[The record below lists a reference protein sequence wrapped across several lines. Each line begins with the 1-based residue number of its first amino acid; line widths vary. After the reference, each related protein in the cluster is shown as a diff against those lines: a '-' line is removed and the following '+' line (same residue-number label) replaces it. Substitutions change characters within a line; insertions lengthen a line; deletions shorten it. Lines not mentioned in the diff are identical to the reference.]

1 MGMLGVPKTGMRGD
15 APMVLSDKIFQAL
28 ASAIVSGQ
36 LKPGQRLDEP
46 SVCREFGVS
55 RTPVREAFRRLSGT
69 ELVETAPRKG
79 VTVARLDV
87 DKLTEMFEAL
97 AEFEGL
103 CARLS
108 AVRMT
113 TQEKKRLEMLN
124 ASRKGRITKADPND
138 FASLN
143 TEFHEAIYH
152 GAHSPSIAGVTR
164 SFRQRIAP
172 FRSLQFVPGQ
182 TEHSFREHDEIVRA
196 ILAADAERAYQA
208 MRDHITRVG
217 VHTIENL
224 SIQRAGGAAV
234 PVRAA
239 KRSRR

>member
-1 MGMLGVPKTGMRGD
+1 MKSTKE
-15 APMVLSDKIFQAL
+15 PMTLSDKIFQAL
-28 ASAIVSGQ
+28 AAAIVSGQ

-79 VTVARLDV
+79 VAVARV
-87 DKLTEMFEAL
+87 DIEKLTDMFEAL
-97 AEFEGL
+97 AEFEAL

-113 TQEKKRLEMLN
+113 TLEKKRLEMLN
-124 ASRKGRITKADPND
+124 ASRKSRMAKGNRDD

-143 TEFHEAIYH
+143 GEFHEAIYQ
-152 GAHSPSIAGVTR
+152 GAHSPSIASVTR
-164 SFRQRIAP
+164 NFRQRIAP
-172 FRSLQFVPGQ
+172 FRTLQFVRGQ

-196 ILAADAERAYQA
+196 IMASDAERACLA
-208 MRDHITRVG
+208 MRDHVTRVG
-217 VHTIENL
+217 VQTIENL
-224 SIQRAGGAAV
+224 SVQRAGGAAGR
-234 PVRAA
+234 VRAVE
-239 KRSRR
+239 RSRS

>member
-1 MGMLGVPKTGMRGD
+1 MARVD
-15 APMVLSDKIFQAL
+15 
-28 ASAIVSGQ
+28 
-36 LKPGQRLDEP
+36 
-46 SVCREFGVS
+46 
-55 RTPVREAFRRLSGT
+55 
-69 ELVETAPRKG
+69 VE
-79 VTVARLDV
+79 
-87 DKLTEMFEAL
+87 KLTEMFEAL

-113 TQEKKRLEMLN
+113 ALEKKRLEMSN
-124 ASRKGRITKADPND
+124 ASRRGRIGKGDPND

-143 TEFHEAIYH
+143 SEFHEVIYQ

-172 FRSLQFVPGQ
+172 FRILQFVPGQ
-182 TEHSFREHDEIVRA
+182 TEHSFREHDEIVQA
-196 ILAADAERAYQA
+196 ILASDAERAYQA

-224 SIQRAGGAAV
+224 SIQRAGAAADR
-234 PVRAA
+234 VRVVE
-239 KRSRR
+239 RSPS

>member
-1 MGMLGVPKTGMRGD
+1 MRGD
-15 APMVLSDKIFQAL
+15 EPMILSDKIFHAL
-28 ASAIVSGQ
+28 ATAIVSGQ

-69 ELVETAPRKG
+69 ELVEAAPRKG
-79 VTVARLDV
+79 VTVARVDV
-87 DKLTEMFEAL
+87 EKLTEMFEAL

-113 TQEKKRLEMLN
+113 SLEKKRLEMLN
-124 ASRKGRITKADPND
+124 TSRKGRLAKADPND
-138 FASLN
+138 FALLN
-143 TEFHEAIYH
+143 SEFHEAIYQ

-164 SFRQRIAP
+164 NFRQRIAP
-172 FRSLQFVPGQ
+172 FRILQFVPGQ
-182 TEHSFREHDEIVRA
+182 TEHSFREHDEIFRA
-196 ILAADAERAYQA
+196 ILASDAERAYHA

-224 SIQRAGGAAV
+224 SIQRAGAATT
-234 PVRAA
+234 RARA
-239 KRSRR
+239 VERSPR

>member
-1 MGMLGVPKTGMRGD
+1 MGKLGVPKTGMIGD
-15 APMVLSDKIFQAL
+15 EPMILSDKIFQAL

-46 SVCREFGVS
+46 TVCREFGVS
-55 RTPVREAFRRLSGT
+55 RTPVREAFRRLSGA

-87 DKLTEMFEAL
+87 EKLTEMFEAL

-113 TQEKKRLEMLN
+113 TLEKKRLEMLN
-124 ASRKGRITKADPND
+124 ASRKGRIAKADPND
-138 FASLN
+138 FALLN
-143 TEFHEAIYH
+143 SEFHEAIYQ

-196 ILAADAERAYQA
+196 ILASDAERAYQA

-224 SIQRAGGAAV
+224 SIQRAGADADH
-234 PVRAA
+234 VRAVE
-239 KRSRR
+239 RSRR

>member
-1 MGMLGVPKTGMRGD
+1 MT
-15 APMVLSDKIFQAL
+15 LSDKIFHAL
-28 ASAIVSGQ
+28 ATAIVSGQ

-79 VTVARLDV
+79 VTVARVDV
-87 DKLTEMFEAL
+87 EKLTEMFEAL

-113 TQEKKRLEMLN
+113 TLEKKRLEMLN
-124 ASRKGRITKADPND
+124 ASREAQMTEGDPDD
-138 FASLN
+138 FVLLN
-143 TEFHEAIYH
+143 REFHEAIYQ

-172 FRSLQFVPGQ
+172 FQIVQFVPGQ

-196 ILAADAERAYQA
+196 ILVFDAERAYQA

-224 SIQRAGGAAV
+224 SIQRAGAGADR
-234 PVRAA
+234 VRVGE
-239 KRSRR
+239 RSPR

>member
-1 MGMLGVPKTGMRGD
+1 MGGD
-15 APMVLSDKIFQAL
+15 QPMTLSDKIFQAL
-28 ASAIVSGQ
+28 ATAIVSGQ

-79 VTVARLDV
+79 VTVARVDV
-87 DKLTEMFEAL
+87 EKLTEMFEAL

-113 TQEKKRLEMLN
+113 SLEKKRLEMLN
-124 ASRKGRITKADPND
+124 ASRRIAKRDLND
-138 FASLN
+138 FALLN
-143 TEFHEAIYH
+143 SEFHEAIYL

-172 FRSLQFVPGQ
+172 FRILQFVPGQ

-196 ILAADAERAYQA
+196 LLASDAERAYQA

-224 SIQRAGGAAV
+224 SIQRAGAAADR
-234 PVRAA
+234 VRVVE
-239 KRSRR
+239 RSSR

>member
-1 MGMLGVPKTGMRGD
+1 MLTPTT
-15 APMVLSDKIFQAL
+15 LSDKIFQAL
-28 ASAIVSGQ
+28 ATAIVSGQ

-46 SVCREFGVS
+46 SLCREFGVS

-69 ELVETAPRKG
+69 ELVETAPRRG
-79 VTVARLDV
+79 VTVARVDV
-87 DKLTEMFEAL
+87 EKLTEMFEAL

-113 TQEKKRLEMLN
+113 TFEKKRLEMLN
-124 ASRKGRITKADPND
+124 AGRSIRMAKRDRDD
-138 FASLN
+138 FAALN
-143 TEFHEAIYH
+143 SEFHEAIYQ

-164 SFRQRIAP
+164 GFRQRTAP
-172 FRSLQFVPGQ
+172 FRTVQFVPGQ

-196 ILAADAERAYQA
+196 ILASNAERAYQA

-224 SIQRAGGAAV
+224 SVQRAGADGDRT
-234 PVRAA
+234 RAL